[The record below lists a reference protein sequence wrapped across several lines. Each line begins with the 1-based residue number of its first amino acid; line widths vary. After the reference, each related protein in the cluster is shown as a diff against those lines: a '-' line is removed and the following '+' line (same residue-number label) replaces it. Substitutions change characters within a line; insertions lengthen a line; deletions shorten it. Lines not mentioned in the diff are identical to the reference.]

1 MAVGRGGFG
10 EEELVPGPLD
20 RVPGG
25 PLLAAWR
32 LGGTILARV
41 TGSFLPHR
49 WQLVMVGS
57 WDRKAGASP

>member
-1 MAVGRGGFG
+1 MALKTSRFLHGDDGSRAGGFR

-25 PLLAAWR
+25 PLPAAWR

-41 TGSFLPHR
+41 AGSFLPHR
-49 WQLVMVGS
+49 
-57 WDRKAGASP
+57 